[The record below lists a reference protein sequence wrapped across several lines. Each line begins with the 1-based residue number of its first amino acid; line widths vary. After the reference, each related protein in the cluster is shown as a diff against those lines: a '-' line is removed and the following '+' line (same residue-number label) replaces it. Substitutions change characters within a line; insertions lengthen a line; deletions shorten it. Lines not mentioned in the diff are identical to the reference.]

1 MTIQQRETHPGA
13 APASLTLPYLANV
26 LVVQGIIDSATR
38 DLFLQHAD
46 AERRALHR
54 LRSSGNLRDGRPAE
68 VTPVDLLVFM
78 AERLGV
84 GIANFGDERI
94 VQALAKHLGIPYRR
108 IDTLEL
114 DIEFISSVIS
124 QPFARKHLMIPLRA
138 QGTQLE
144 VALAD
149 PFDLEGQD
157 SIRRTSVYE
166 IRPVLVTRRDLLK
179 VIREF
184 YGFRSSVIKAERNL
198 APSFDLGNLEQYVR
212 MKKESEIESSDQYI
226 VDAVEYLLLHAF
238 DLRASDIHL
247 EPKRDRS
254 RVRVRIDAVMH
265 TVQQVPKIV
274 HSAMVSRIKT
284 LARMNIA
291 EKRRPQD
298 GRIKTERDGQE
309 VELRV
314 STIPVAFGEKVVI
327 RIFNPEITT
336 AKLDGLG
343 FFPRDQ
349 EVFESFLAEPHGII
363 LVTGPTGSGKT
374 TTLYSALRILADG
387 ETNIVTIEDPIEM
400 VTEEFNQTA
409 VNPAI
414 GLDFAAALRTLLRQD
429 PDIVM
434 VGEIRDLETAE
445 NAIQAALT
453 GHLVFSTLHTNDAAS
468 SITRLLDLGL
478 EPYKIADTVLG
489 IMAQRLVRM
498 VCPHCARQRP
508 LKPEEAEVL
517 GLRVPE
523 GKVMP
528 VRQGAGCLRCR
539 GTGFLGRS
547 GVFEV
552 MAIDEPIRQLIHD
565 RADSRTVREAAR
577 RQGMTSLRECA
588 IRKLAQGVTTFEE
601 VLRVTSER

>member
-1 MTIQQRETHPGA
+1 
-13 APASLTLPYLANV
+13 
-26 LVVQGIIDSATR
+26 
-38 DLFLQHAD
+38 
-46 AERRALHR
+46 
-54 LRSSGNLRDGRPAE
+54 
-68 VTPVDLLVFM
+68 
-78 AERLGV
+78 
-84 GIANFGDERI
+84 
-94 VQALAKHLGIPYRR
+94 
-108 IDTLEL
+108 
-114 DIEFISSVIS
+114 
-124 QPFARKHLMIPLRA
+124 
-138 QGTQLE
+138 
-144 VALAD
+144 
-149 PFDLEGQD
+149 
-157 SIRRTSVYE
+157 
-166 IRPVLVTRRDLLK
+166 
-179 VIREF
+179 
-184 YGFRSSVIKAERNL
+184 
-198 APSFDLGNLEQYVR
+198 
-212 MKKESEIESSDQYI
+212 
-226 VDAVEYLLLHAF
+226 
-238 DLRASDIHL
+238 
-247 EPKRDRS
+247 
-254 RVRVRIDAVMH
+254 
-265 TVQQVPKIV
+265 
-274 HSAMVSRIKT
+274 
-284 LARMNIA
+284 
-291 EKRRPQD
+291 
-298 GRIKTERDGQE
+298 
-309 VELRV
+309 
-314 STIPVAFGEKVVI
+314 
-327 RIFNPEITT
+327 
-336 AKLDGLG
+336 
-343 FFPRDQ
+343 
-349 EVFESFLAEPHGII
+349 
-363 LVTGPTGSGKT
+363 
-374 TTLYSALRILADG
+374 
-387 ETNIVTIEDPIEM
+387 M